1 MSERKSN
8 GWIRLRGKIWW
19 ITIRKD
25 GKEHATSTRGVFGGA
40 YNDGTS
46 KTVAEA
52 MLRGETV
59 DVSRGALPTAVAG
72 KITWEHLR
80 ESYLNRNPEQR
91 LRSAVARMRH
101 LDDFFD
107 GMTAAEVNNV
117 DNIFKFQNQ
126 LRSQKKL
133 ADPTIRRISVLLR
146 AILNRAK
153 KDGKL
158 QQYSVVDVP
167 MPKDSKPRQGF
178 TTAETFSKILALLP
192 ESCRALATFQFRTG
206 CRTGA
211 ALAITWNMVSKNCDE
226 IELPGEITKSG
237 KPLTLPLV
245 GDGLEDI
252 AKQLRKQFRN
262 PHGKVFN
269 VGQESYRYNWNKACG
284 QLGLGIFNSKTR
296 TYSGLRPHDLRRTAI
311 KNMMRSGVDRNT
323 AMSISGHRTEAVFN
337 RYHIVETSDIRRALE
352 QTGEAEKIAK

>member
-25 GKEHATSTRGVFGGA
+25 DKSTPPRREVFSA
-40 YNDGTS
+40 AHTM
-46 KTVAEA
+46 TARA
-52 MLRGETV
+52 RPLPRPCCAA
-59 DVSRGALPTAVAG
+59 SRRRESRRTTHRSRW
-72 KITWEHLR
+72 KNRRNTLR

-107 GMTAAEVNNV
+107 GMTAAEVNNI

-126 LRSQKKL
+126 LRSQKRL
-133 ADPTIRRISVLLR
+133 SDPTIRRISVLLR

-178 TTAETFSKILALLP
+178 TTAETFWRFRLLP
-192 ESCRALATFQFRTG
+192 ESCRAGDLSISHRMPYG
-206 CRTGA
+206 CRAGDH
-211 ALAITWNMVSKNCDE
+211 ME
-226 IELPGEITKSG
+226 HGEQEL
-237 KPLTLPLV
+237 
-245 GDGLEDI
+245 
-252 AKQLRKQFRN
+252 
-262 PHGKVFN
+262 
-269 VGQESYRYNWNKACG
+269 
-284 QLGLGIFNSKTR
+284 
-296 TYSGLRPHDLRRTAI
+296 
-311 KNMMRSGVDRNT
+311 
-323 AMSISGHRTEAVFN
+323 
-337 RYHIVETSDIRRALE
+337 
-352 QTGEAEKIAK
+352 